1 MPLGVQIA
9 ALCVLVAGLVA
20 VAAWMVLRT
29 RGTPEKRERQRRL
42 AVHHRGRIGDA
53 MINEVTA
60 DALYYSY
67 SVGGVQYEASQDITA
82 LRDRL
87 PAEPERLIGWSG
99 MKYSS
104 NNPAN
109 SILICEEWSGLRDP
123 AAQSA
128 GHDSA
133 GRDSADRDGVGHQ
146 GQDAALAESPVHQ
159 GVDRQVAE

>member
-1 MPLGVQIA
+1 MMPFGAQIA

-20 VAAWMVLRT
+20 LAAWMVLRT

-133 GRDSADRDGVGHQ
+133 DRDGVGHQ
-146 GQDAALAESPVHQ
+146 GQDAALAESAVHQ

>member
-1 MPLGVQIA
+1 MPLGAQIA
-9 ALCVLVAGLVA
+9 VLVALTAGLVA
-20 VAAWMVLRT
+20 LAAWIVLRA

-42 AVHHRGRIGDA
+42 AVHRRGRIGDA

-82 LRDRL
+82 LRHLL

-123 AAQSA
+123 AAPSP
-128 GHDSA
+128 GH
-133 GRDSADRDGVGHQ
+133 DSADRDGVGHE
-146 GQDAALAESPVHQ
+146 GQDAALAEGAVHQ
-159 GVDRQVAE
+159 GVDRQPTE

>member
-9 ALCVLVAGLVA
+9 ALCVFVVGLLA
-20 VAAWMVLRT
+20 LAAWIVLRT
-29 RGTPEKRERQRRL
+29 RGSPEKRERQRRL
-42 AVHHRGRIGDA
+42 AVHRRCRIGDA
-53 MINEVTA
+53 MINEVTP

-82 LRDRL
+82 LRDLL

-109 SILICEEWSGLRDP
+109 SMLICEELSGLREP
-123 AAQSA
+123 APRST
-128 GHDSA
+128 GHQLSH
-133 GRDSADRDGVGHQ
+133 SDGVGHE
-146 GQDAALAESPVHQ
+146 GQDATLAEGAVHQ
-159 GVDRQVAE
+159 GVDRQPAE

>member
-1 MPLGVQIA
+1 MQLSVQIA
-9 ALCVLVAGLVA
+9 ALCLLVVGLLA
-20 VAAWMVLRT
+20 LAAWIVLRT

-104 NNPAN
+104 NNPAD
-109 SILICEEWSGLRDP
+109 SILLCEEWSGLREP
-123 AAQSA
+123 SA
-128 GHDSA
+128 RSA
-133 GRDSADRDGVGHQ
+133 SHDSADRDGVGHQ
-146 GQDAALAESPVHQ
+146 GQDAALAESAVHQ

>member
-1 MPLGVQIA
+1 MPLGAQIA
-9 ALCVLVAGLVA
+9 VLGALTAGLVA
-20 VAAWMVLRT
+20 LAAWMVLRT

-123 AAQSA
+123 AARSA
-128 GHDSA
+128 VH
-133 GRDSADRDGVGHQ
+133 DSADRDGVRHE
-146 GQDAALAESPVHQ
+146 GQDATLAESAVHQ